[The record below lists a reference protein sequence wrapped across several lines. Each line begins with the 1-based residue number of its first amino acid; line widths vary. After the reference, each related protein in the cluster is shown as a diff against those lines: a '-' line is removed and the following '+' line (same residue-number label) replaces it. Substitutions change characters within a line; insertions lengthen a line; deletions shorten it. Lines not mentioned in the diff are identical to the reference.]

1 MGSESRPT
9 QSSGKQAKKR
19 ILAQPPGLGLGGTK
33 APLGQRTTG
42 GHVPEIDRTLHGNLT
57 DDLVRQTG
65 VLEDSMEMDDDGTS
79 RRAYG
84 QDLVGKPPHGAPMLQ
99 TPLVVSEETPTAS
112 SKPKKKQ
119 KRSPG
124 YAAKHN
130 ARAAQ
135 RQLTMPG
142 SSDLP

>member
-1 MGSESRPT
+1 M
-9 QSSGKQAKKR
+9 
-19 ILAQPPGLGLGGTK
+19 AQPPGLGLGGTQ
-33 APLGQRTTG
+33 APSDQSAKG
-42 GHVPEIDRTLHGNLT
+42 GDATETDRTLHGNLT

-65 VLEDSMEMDDDGTS
+65 VLEDSMDMDDDGTS

-84 QDLVGKPPHGAPMLQ
+84 QDLVGKPPHGALMLQ

-124 YAAKHN
+124 HAAKNN